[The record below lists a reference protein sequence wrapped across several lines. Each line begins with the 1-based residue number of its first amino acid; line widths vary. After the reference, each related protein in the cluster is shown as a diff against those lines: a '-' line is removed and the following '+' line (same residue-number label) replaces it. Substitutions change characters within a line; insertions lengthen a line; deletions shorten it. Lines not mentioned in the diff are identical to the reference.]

1 MSTIDEVAFLAKVSV
16 ATVSRVINNAGNVS
30 PETKERV
37 LSAIDRLKYQ
47 PNAMGSLLRK
57 EHTGMILIMLHSVDN
72 PFFSPIVQG
81 IEYFAQSN
89 AMNVLI
95 CTTYGD
101 KKREQHYLDLLKSH
115 FVDGILLITNT
126 LTTDEINSLNA
137 TYPLIQVVEY
147 LEGSEASYFSI
158 DFYEAT
164 TKLIE
169 KLIEK
174 GHKHIAFVHAGLVD
188 IISTKMKYKAY
199 CDVLAKHGLK
209 PIFSD
214 HQEHT
219 FGYESGKDITTL
231 LLKKNPKITAFFATS
246 DLMACGILD
255 ELHIQGFKVP
265 QDKAIIGF
273 DNTIFS
279 TVVEPNLTSV
289 DVNGF
294 QLGYQSLEYL
304 HKRIFDKKFKDK
316 VQVFLPYIIHERESS

>member
-16 ATVSRVINNAGNVS
+16 ATVSRVINNTGNVS
-30 PETKERV
+30 PETKDRV
-37 LSAIDRLKYQ
+37 LKAIEKLNYQ

-89 AMNVLI
+89 GMNVLI

-101 KKREQHYLDLLKSH
+101 KKRELHYLDLLKTH

-126 LTTDEINSLNA
+126 LTVEEINVLNGQ
-137 TYPLIQVVEY
+137 YPLVQVIEY
-147 LEGSEASYFSI
+147 LDGSDASYFSI
-158 DFYEAT
+158 DYYEAT

-169 KLIEK
+169 PLIEK

-188 IISTKMKYKAY
+188 IVSTKMKFKAY

-209 PIFSD
+209 PYFVD
-214 HQEHT
+214 HKEHT
-219 FGYESGKDITTL
+219 FGYGSGRDITKV
-231 LLKKNPKITAFFATS
+231 LLKKHPQITAFFSTS

-255 ELHIQGFKVP
+255 EVTEQGFKVP
-265 QDKAIIGF
+265 EDKAILGF

-279 TVVEPNLTSV
+279 TLVKPNLTSV

-304 HKRIFDKKFKDK
+304 HQRIFNKKFKEHAK
-316 VQVFLPYIIHERESS
+316 VFLPYVIHERESS

>member
-1 MSTIDEVAFLAKVSV
+1 MSTIDQVALLSKVSV

-30 PETKERV
+30 PQTKERV
-37 LSAIDRLKYQ
+37 LAAIEKLKYQ

-101 KKREQHYLDLLKSH
+101 KKREQHYLDLLKTH

-126 LTTDEINSLNA
+126 LTLDEINTLNSQ
-137 TYPLIQVVEY
+137 YPLIQVVEY
-147 LEGSEASYFSI
+147 LQGSDASYFSI

-164 TKLIE
+164 TKMIESLIE
-169 KLIEK
+169 Q
-174 GHKHIAFVHAGLVD
+174 GHKQIAFVHAGLVD
-188 IISTKMKYKAY
+188 IISTKMKYQAY
-199 CDVLAKHGLK
+199 CDVLAKHKLK
-209 PIFSD
+209 PYFTD
-214 HQEHT
+214 QKEHT
-219 FGYESGKDITTL
+219 FGYGSGRDITQQ
-231 LLKKNPKITAFFATS
+231 LLKKHPKITAFFATS

-255 ELHIQGFKVP
+255 ELNDKGFSVP
-265 QDKAIIGF
+265 KDKAILGF

-279 TVVEPNLTSV
+279 TIVKPNLTSV

-304 HKRIFDKKFKDK
+304 HKRIFDKRFKDK
-316 VQVFLPYIIHERESS
+316 VQVFLPYTIHQRESS

>member
-1 MSTIDEVAFLAKVSV
+1 MSTIDQVALLSKVSV
-16 ATVSRVINNAGNVS
+16 ATVSRVINNSGNVS

-37 LSAIDRLKYQ
+37 LAAIEKLKYQ

-101 KKREQHYLDLLKSH
+101 KNREQHYLDLLKSR

-126 LTTDEINSLNA
+126 LSLEEVNALNSQ
-137 TYPLIQVVEY
+137 YPLVQVVEY
-147 LEGSEASYFSI
+147 LDGSEASYFSI
-158 DFYEAT
+158 DFYGAT

-169 KLIEK
+169 NLIEK

-188 IISTKMKYKAY
+188 IVSTKMKYKAY
-199 CDVLAKHGLK
+199 CDVLEKHNLK
-209 PIFSD
+209 PYCVD
-214 HQEHT
+214 HNEHT
-219 FGYESGKDITTL
+219 FGYVSGRDITKQL
-231 LLKKNPKITAFFATS
+231 LSQYPQTTAFFATS
-246 DLMACGILD
+246 DLIACGILD
-255 ELHIQGFKVP
+255 ELNEEGFHVP
-265 QDKAIIGF
+265 KDKAILGF

-279 TVVEPNLTSV
+279 TLVKPNLTSV

-304 HKRIFDKKFKDK
+304 HKRIFDKRYNET
-316 VQVFLPYIIHERESS
+316 VQVFLPYAIFERESS

>member
-1 MSTIDEVAFLAKVSV
+1 MSTIDQVALLSKVSV
-16 ATVSRVINNAGNVS
+16 ATVSRVINNSGNVS

-37 LSAIDRLKYQ
+37 LAAIEKLKYQ

-57 EHTGMILIMLHSVDN
+57 EHTGMIMIMLHSVDN

-89 AMNVLI
+89 GMNVLI
-95 CTTYGD
+95 STTYGD

-126 LTTDEINSLNA
+126 LTLDELNA
-137 TYPLIQVVEY
+137 LNAQYPLVQVVEY

-164 TKLIE
+164 TALIE
-169 KLIEK
+169 QLIDK

-199 CDVLAKHGLK
+199 LDVLNKHGLK
-209 PIFSD
+209 PYVSETPD
-214 HQEHT
+214 HF
-219 FGYESGKDITTL
+219 FGYDSGKEIAKT
-231 LLKKNPKITAFFATS
+231 LLKKHPQITAFFATS
-246 DLMACGILD
+246 DLMACGIMD
-255 ELHIQGFKVP
+255 EVVEQGFSIPK
-265 QDKAIIGF
+265 DKAILGF

-279 TVVEPNLTSV
+279 TLTKPNLTSV

-304 HKRIFDKKFKDK
+304 HKRINDKKYNER
-316 VQVFLPYIIHERESS
+316 VQIYLPYIIHQRESS

>member
-16 ATVSRVINNAGNVS
+16 ATVSRVINNSGNVS

-37 LSAIDRLKYQ
+37 LFAIQKLNYQ

-89 AMNVLI
+89 GMNVLI

-101 KKREQHYLDLLKSH
+101 KKRELHYLDLLKSH

-126 LTTDEINSLNA
+126 LSVEEINALNQQ
-137 TYPLIQVVEY
+137 YPLIQVIEY
-147 LEGSEASYFSI
+147 LDGSDASYFSI
-158 DFYEAT
+158 DYYEAS
-164 TKLIE
+164 TKLVE
-169 KLIEK
+169 RLVEK

-188 IISTKMKYKAY
+188 IVSTKMKFKAY
-199 CDVLAKHGLK
+199 CDVLSKHGLK
-209 PIFSD
+209 PYFVD
-214 HQEHT
+214 HKEHT
-219 FGYESGKDITTL
+219 FGYGSGRDITKV
-231 LLKKNPKITAFFATS
+231 LLKKHPQITAFFSTS

-255 ELHIQGFKVP
+255 ELTDQGFKVP
-265 QDKAIIGF
+265 QDKAILGF

-279 TVVEPNLTSV
+279 SLVKPNLTSV

-304 HKRIFDKKFKDK
+304 HKRIFNKKFKDK
-316 VQVFLPYIIHERESS
+316 VQVFLPYVIHERESS